1 MTVRLRRLASLL
13 GPYRV
18 QVLAGALAVLVAT
31 AAALVPPYLAGL
43 AVDQVIQSRDTALLD
58 DIVIAIA
65 IALAVGWAAGW
76 AQTYL
81 IGWVGQRVL
90 RDLRVQ
96 LFSHLQRLSLA
107 FYERQNPGT
116 LISRLSNNI
125 EQLDQLVSNGL
136 NALLSGALVILG
148 TAIVLLVLDLEL
160 ALLIFAVFPLLF
172 AGTWVYRRI
181 SQPAFAASMSR
192 IGEVTD
198 SLEETLTGARV
209 IRTFSQEDRH
219 RSEFA
224 AINQRNRE
232 ASFRTVRQAGVY
244 LPGVVFV
251 STGVIGVLLAFGG
264 FQVVD
269 GTEQLGVLVS
279 FIAYLRLAL
288 SPVPDLAAL
297 FTTYAQGAAALD
309 QIFELLEE
317 EPEIKDR
324 PGLGPLPPARGEVEF
339 EAVTFGYGEDH
350 VLHDVN
356 LRVESG
362 RMVAII
368 GPTGAGKSTLIK
380 LLMRL
385 YEPQQGRI
393 LIDGHDIRD
402 VTLDS
407 LRGQMGVVLQESV
420 MFAGSVRDNIAF
432 GRPGAS
438 DDEVERAAAAVGV
451 LDALSALPAG
461 LDTQVG
467 EAGTSLSSG
476 QRALIALARAS
487 MVDPRIL
494 ILDEATASLDLGSEE
509 RVHSALELL
518 LGGRTSFVVAHR
530 LSTVRRADLI
540 VVVADGRIAETGSH
554 SDLLEAGGVYAD
566 LYRDNAG

>member
-1 MTVRLRRLASLL
+1 MITLRLRRLASLL
-13 GPYRV
+13 TPYRTR
-18 QVLAGALAVLVAT
+18 VLAGVVAVLIAT

-43 AVDQVIQSRDTALLD
+43 AVDQVIATRDTALLD
-58 DIVIAIA
+58 EIVIAIA
-65 IALAVGWAAGW
+65 IALAVGWVAGW
-76 AQTYL
+76 AQTYI
-81 IGWVGQRVL
+81 IGWVGQHVL
-90 RDLRVQ
+90 RDLRVR

-107 FYERQNPGT
+107 FYERQSSGT

-125 EQLDQLVSNGL
+125 EQLDQLVSSGL

-160 ALLIFAVFPLLF
+160 ALVIFAVFPLLF
-172 AGTWVYRRI
+172 AGTWLYRRI

-192 IGEVTD
+192 IGEVTS
-198 SLEETLTGARV
+198 SLEETLSGARV

-219 RSEFA
+219 RAEFA
-224 AINQRNRE
+224 EINRCNRE

-269 GTEQLGVLVS
+269 GTQKLGVVVS

-317 EPEIKDR
+317 EPDIRDR
-324 PGLGPLPPARGEVEF
+324 PGLGPLPPVQGEVVF
-339 EAVTFGYGEDH
+339 EGVSFGYGGNR
-350 VLHDVN
+350 VLHDVD
-356 LRVESG
+356 LRVEPG
-362 RMVAII
+362 QVVAII

-385 YEPQQGRI
+385 YEPQDGRI

-432 GRPGAS
+432 GRPDAS
-438 DDEVERAAAAVGV
+438 DEEVERAAAAVGV

-461 LDTQVG
+461 LATDVG
-467 EAGTSLSSG
+467 EAGSSLSSG
-476 QRALIALARAS
+476 QRALVALARAS

-509 RVHSALELL
+509 RVHAALELL

-530 LSTVRRADLI
+530 LSTIRRADL
-540 VVVADGRIAETGSH
+540 VVVVSDGRIAEAGSH
-554 SDLLEAGGVYAD
+554 SDLLGAGGMYAD
-566 LYRDNAG
+566 LYREAS